1 MKVSAQGHNA
11 PRHQRRK
18 PRPSQPPASAQSQ
31 ATDAPLLSVSEVA
44 DLCAGLTGKRPSPS
58 TVFRW
63 MTRGAGGVRLPSRRI
78 GGRHYVLKSSALEW
92 FGGLASIPTGPSDT
106 KAAAA
111 VSAVL
116 GKPWGDAKK
125 TPVTTNVKG
134 AGK

>member
-1 MKVSAQGHNA
+1 MKVPAQGHNV
-11 PRHQRRK
+11 PRQPRRK
-18 PRPSQPPASAQSQ
+18 PRPSRGPAVAPSQ
-31 ATDAPLLSVSEVA
+31 ATDAPLLSVSQVA
-44 DLCAGLTGKRPSPS
+44 DIAETVTGKRPSPS

-92 FGGLASIPTGPSDT
+92 FGGLGSIPTGPSDT

-125 TPVTTNVKG
+125 TPGTADVKG